1 MNWSGLCWWWFSCLA
16 RLDASILEGVEGW
29 NLLLYL
35 SALPSGAVRRS
46 ARGSVA

>member
-35 SALPSGAVRRS
+35 SGAVRRS
-46 ARGSVA
+46 SRLGRITIR